1 MTGRIVTNSDDDRDG
16 RSSVARGYV
25 LANRV
30 TSIAMQMA
38 VPPALGWWADSQL
51 NTKPWLLILGAVFGF
66 TVSMFELLRMA
77 KDSNDGK
84 N

>member
-1 MTGRIVTNSDDDRDG
+1 MATNDDDRDG

-38 VPPALGWWADSQL
+38 IPPAIGWWADTKL
-51 NTKPWLLILGAVFGF
+51 NTGPWLLILGAGLGL
-66 TVSMFELLRMA
+66 TISLYELVRLGNE
-77 KDSNDGK
+77 SNKGK
-84 N
+84 S